1 MPLWYL
7 SHIYK
12 LQCLHI
18 FLRNTFLLVVS
29 VCNHINKFQFVCVT
43 NSQHW
48 LKHRKDSQ
56 YWKKKPSRIVQT
68 MYSCYPEGTVKVKKT
83 HSITSEDASHRNRW
97 SFSSLACVDQA
108 QLSRNRFVVSI
119 LWHALCQ
126 EQESRLK
133 KHVNLYLLEIP
144 IKFQ

>member
-1 MPLWYL
+1 M
-7 SHIYK
+7 
-12 LQCLHI
+12 
-18 FLRNTFLLVVS
+18 V
-29 VCNHINKFQFVCVT
+29 
-43 NSQHW
+43 
-48 LKHRKDSQ
+48 
-56 YWKKKPSRIVQT
+56 KKKSGIVQT
-68 MYSCYPEGTVKVKKT
+68 MYSCYREWTVKVKKT
-83 HSITSEDASHRNRW
+83 HSVTSEDASHRSRW

-144 IKFQ
+144 IKFL